1 MDKIRTSVTLLP
13 ATLEWISG
21 KVQRCTFSST
31 SHAIDYLV
39 AEAKR
44 KEDLNGEEN
53 P

>member
-21 KVQRCTFSST
+21 KVKRCTFSST

-39 AEAKR
+39 AEAR
-44 KEDLNGEEN
+44 REEEKAGD
-53 P
+53 

>member
-13 ATLEWISG
+13 STLDWISE
-21 KVQRCTFSST
+21 KVGQCIFSST

-44 KEDLNGEEN
+44 RENDLK
-53 P
+53 